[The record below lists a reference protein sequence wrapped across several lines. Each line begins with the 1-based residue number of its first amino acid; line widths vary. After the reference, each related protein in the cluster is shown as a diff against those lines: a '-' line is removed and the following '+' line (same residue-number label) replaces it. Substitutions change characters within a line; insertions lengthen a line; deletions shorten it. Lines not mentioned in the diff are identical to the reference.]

1 MEKSVFCKSDQWK
14 DTLDMKGKL
23 GIWIFWT
30 GYFTLAAVLQL
41 LSGDFPSSFFEF
53 PVNVASLLLWVSVI
67 WVIFREYPESAAG
80 ALLASRQTTCI
91 TLCAFLT
98 VCIVQGLSPVKVTGT
113 WWFIAAVFALISHL
127 LMVLLRGAL
136 RPRSH
141 WTRFILNHGGLLLA
155 LAAGLFGSP
164 DTKEWRTVADMLH
177 GTARAVDEHGHLAG
191 LQHEL
196 RLEGVSADSYS
207 NGVPKNYEATVLLD
221 STESIILRVNHP
233 YALSWRDD
241 MYLAGVNGISDGETQ
256 TCSCIIQIVRHPWKY
271 AEWAGIIM
279 LMAGSAMLFLSGP
292 SSGSTKRK
300 RPACPKTEETDL

>member
-1 MEKSVFCKSDQWK
+1 
-14 DTLDMKGKL
+14 MKEKL

-136 RPRSH
+136 RPRPH
-141 WTRFILNHGGLLLA
+141 RTRFILNHGGLLLA

-164 DTKEWRTVADMLH
+164 DTKEWRTVADMLQVR
-177 GTARAVDEHGHLAG
+177 RA
-191 LQHEL
+191 
-196 RLEGVSADSYS
+196 
-207 NGVPKNYEATVLLD
+207 
-221 STESIILRVNHP
+221 
-233 YALSWRDD
+233 
-241 MYLAGVNGISDGETQ
+241 
-256 TCSCIIQIVRHPWKY
+256 
-271 AEWAGIIM
+271 
-279 LMAGSAMLFLSGP
+279 LF
-292 SSGSTKRK
+292 
-300 RPACPKTEETDL
+300 